1 MPQNRFYWS
10 RPCHEKSTCW
20 NFAEKTWPVHLALDA
35 KCHQAL
41 RQFNEGWISH
51 FDYEVHVWLWRRR
64 KFEERWRTLLET
76 IKEKWESCYMKIVF
90 TLGMRSTQL
99 SESVNADIK
108 SFMSVDLDIIKKFKR
123 LEVVWEEKRYNDLK
137 SEYEARQKNSKTQ
150 ELIF

>member
-1 MPQNRFYWS
+1 
-10 RPCHEKSTCW
+10 
-20 NFAEKTWPVHLALDA
+20 
-35 KCHQAL
+35 
-41 RQFNEGWISH
+41 
-51 FDYEVHVWLWRRR
+51 
-64 KFEERWRTLLET
+64 
-76 IKEKWESCYMKIVF
+76 
-90 TLGMRSTQL
+90 MRSTQL